1 MNDSQRRIRPVDSKC
16 VNGGVRKGNNVKD
29 KLPFLF
35 HFYSPQGF
43 NNRFGCPNFKYE
55 K

>member
-29 KLPFLF
+29 KLPFPFLF
-35 HFYSPQGF
+35 TT
-43 NNRFGCPNFKYE
+43 RL
-55 K
+55 